1 MLDECGHVRKAAHL
15 PVGSR
20 SRFEFEARERVRL
33 QRTRGNAKG
42 LQKMFAHEMRRLA
55 HGLAHAEIHARL
67 AKVPRQ
73 QLRMAIGKVQ
83 KADIAECRYVIQTL
97 RSGRLSS

>member
-1 MLDECGHVRKAAHL
+1 M
-15 PVGSR
+15 
-20 SRFEFEARERVRL
+20 RL
-33 QRTRGNAKG
+33 QRTRGDAEG
-42 LQKMFAHEMRRLA
+42 RQKMFTHKVRRLA
-55 HGLAHAEIHARL
+55 NGLAHAEIYARL

-97 RSGRLSS
+97 RSGRLSSQHVMPIKCETSRRCRG